1 MFQNLLS
8 NSTFAPRY
16 DTVRR
21 ALRNV
26 ALGKAGFG
34 AAQPE
39 MRGMSM
45 TALSKLA
52 KYKVEHAKSQQ
63 DKMWERRI
71 LPPKSVKPQGL

>member
-1 MFQNLLS
+1 LFQNLLS

-63 DKMWERRI
+63 DKMWE
-71 LPPKSVKPQGL
+71 PKSVKPQGL